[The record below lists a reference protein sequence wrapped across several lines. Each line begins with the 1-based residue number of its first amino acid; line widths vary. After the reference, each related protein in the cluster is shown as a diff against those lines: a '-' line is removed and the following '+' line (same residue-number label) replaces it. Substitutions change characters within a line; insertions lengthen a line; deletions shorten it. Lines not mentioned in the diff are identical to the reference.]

1 MLDWLAGWLRQII
14 AVVLLAGIVDL
25 LLPNKAMQRY
35 VRLVAGLI
43 ILLTILSPIMGVLQG
58 DFGTKLHESFD
69 AWLTSAPD
77 NKYKMPTLQ
86 DIQRDAEEMKRKQ
99 EDAAA
104 ALTEKN
110 LAAAMAEEITKKTG
124 LAVERVKVSLDRG
137 SSSKE
142 PELASVAVALFP
154 PQEAGSSG
162 EGAAHP
168 IGEVEVDAV
177 KSVEIGVN
185 GDNVAD
191 EGSEYK
197 GEERQE
203 AVETFSPVDQQ
214 RAAAVRQALSD
225 GFGVP
230 PKIVSISGLEPIRS

>member
-43 ILLTILSPIMGVLQG
+43 ILLTILSPIIGLLQG
-58 DFGTKLHESFD
+58 DLGTKLHQSFD

-77 NKYKMPTLQ
+77 NQYKMPTLQ

-110 LAAAMAEEITKKTG
+110 LAAAMAEEITQRTG
-124 LAVERVKVSLDRG
+124 LPVERVKVSLERQ
-137 SSSKE
+137 SSASE
-142 PELASVAVALFP
+142 PKLASVAVTLVP
-154 PQEAGSSG
+154 PEE
-162 EGAAHP
+162 EGLPGKDGLQP
-168 IGEVEVDAV
+168 IGEVGAV
-177 KSVEIGVN
+177 EPIEIAVN
-185 GDNVAD
+185 GNSPA
-191 EGSEYK
+191 EGVEGGRSSSAP
-197 GEERQE
+197 GE
-203 AVETFSPVDQQ
+203 AVETLAPVDQKQ
-214 RAAAVRQALSD
+214 AEAVRQALSD

-230 PKIVSISGLEPIRS
+230 PAIVSVSGNEPARS